1 MYLLYH
7 LILTIAKMNL
17 CVLIYSEQQR
27 FLLCSSRGDVSVVLV
42 HILRRANQVR
52 KLQSSREAEGGAERN
67 RGGASTGHLD
77 EDIEG
82 SVKDW
87 DVSTSAL

>member
-1 MYLLYH
+1 MGRTSLKQDQRSCQEGLEGQ
-7 LILTIAKMNL
+7 TGPEEGSTRGEGWETRRSR
-17 CVLIYSEQQR
+17 SETTETG
-27 FLLCSSRGDVSVVLV
+27 GD
-42 HILRRANQVR
+42 REAG
-52 KLQSSREAEGGAERN
+52 SREAEGGAERN